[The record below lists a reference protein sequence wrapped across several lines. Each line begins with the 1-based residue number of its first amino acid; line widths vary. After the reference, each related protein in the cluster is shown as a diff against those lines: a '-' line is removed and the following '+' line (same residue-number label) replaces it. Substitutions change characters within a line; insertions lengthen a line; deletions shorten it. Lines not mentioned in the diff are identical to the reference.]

1 MRRIINAIFALL
13 CICLV
18 PLSAASEST
27 ENEIDAPDSS
37 AVELWVCN
45 YHDGK
50 SIEDLRAWYRDF
62 NTLSDQM
69 DNGNFRS
76 WLWTPF
82 FVSDLARADVIVA
95 TAFPNLESMGQ
106 SMMEF
111 FGGAE
116 TGALFARYE
125 TIVDCHGREVW
136 TVEQTRE

>member
-1 MRRIINAIFALL
+1 MRRVNNAVIVLL
-13 CICLV
+13 CICIA
-18 PLSAASEST
+18 PFTFADDS
-27 ENEIDAPDSS
+27 DATNPSS
-37 AVELWVCN
+37 VELWVCN
-45 YHDGK
+45 YQEGK
-50 SIEDLRAWYRDF
+50 SIDDLRDWYKDF

-76 WLWTPF
+76 WLWSPF
-82 FVSDLARADVIVA
+82 FVSDLTRADVVVA

-125 TIVDCHGREVW
+125 TIVDCHGRELW
-136 TVEQTRE
+136 TVEQTRK

>member
-1 MRRIINAIFALL
+1 MKRIRNAVIVLL
-13 CICLV
+13 CICIA
-18 PLSAASEST
+18 PFTFADESDATNASS
-27 ENEIDAPDSS
+27 
-37 AVELWVCN
+37 VELWVCN
-45 YHDGK
+45 YQEGK
-50 SIEDLRAWYRDF
+50 SIDDLRAWYKDF

-76 WLWTPF
+76 WLWSPF
-82 FVSDLARADVIVA
+82 FVSDLTRADVVVA

-125 TIVDCHGREVW
+125 TIVDCHGRELW
-136 TVEQTRE
+136 TVEQTRK

>member
-1 MRRIINAIFALL
+1 MKRIRNAVIVLL
-13 CICLV
+13 CICIA
-18 PLSAASEST
+18 PFTFADESDATNASS
-27 ENEIDAPDSS
+27 
-37 AVELWVCN
+37 VELWVCN
-45 YHDGK
+45 YQEGK
-50 SIEDLRAWYRDF
+50 SIDDLRDWYKDF

-76 WLWTPF
+76 WLWSPF
-82 FVSDLARADVIVA
+82 FVGDLTRADVVVA

-125 TIVDCHGREVW
+125 TIVDCHGRELW
-136 TVEQTRE
+136 TVEQTRK